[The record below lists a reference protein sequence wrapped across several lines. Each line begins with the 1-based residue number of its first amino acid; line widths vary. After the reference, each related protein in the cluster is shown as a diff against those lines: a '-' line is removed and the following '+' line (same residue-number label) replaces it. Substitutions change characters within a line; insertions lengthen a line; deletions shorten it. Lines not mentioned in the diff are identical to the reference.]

1 MSSTSRGPLPP
12 VFFLG
17 GLLLQWGLHS
27 LLPVVRVL
35 SAEWAILGV
44 PPIALG
50 LVVMVAAN
58 WQFKTAQTG
67 IHPFGEPSALVAT
80 GPFAVSRNPMYVCMV
95 LILLGAAIAWGTLSP
110 FVILPPFVLVL
121 SKRFIPVEEA
131 AMSEAFGAE
140 YEQYKTRVRRW
151 I

>member
-17 GLLLQWGLHS
+17 ALLLQWGLHS
-27 LLPVVRVL
+27 LLPVARVL
-35 SAEWAILGV
+35 STEWAIFGV
-44 PPIALG
+44 APIALG
-50 LVVMVAAN
+50 VVAMVVAAR
-58 WQFKTAQTG
+58 QFKAAQTG
-67 IHPFGEPSALVAT
+67 IHPFGKPSALVST

-110 FVILPPFVLVL
+110 FVTIPPFVLVL

-131 AMSEAFGAE
+131 AMSQAFPAE
-140 YEQYKTRVRRW
+140 YEQYKKRVRRW